1 MSGSTLFANFTDG
14 SGSVVSASLASAA
27 TAGNKSKTLTGSSIG
42 LLDGRTY
49 SLAIS
54 GKDL

>member
-1 MSGSTLFANFTDG
+1 MSGATLFAHFTDG

-27 TAGNKSKTLTGSSIG
+27 TAGNKSKTFTGSSIG

-49 SLAIS
+49 SLVVS
-54 GKDL
+54 